1 MKPEL
6 EKLCTEYIAN
16 REAVKKAFRW
26 DNSALYAVCANI
38 FCANG
43 QQADADSLKE
53 CRTVIKKNT
62 GAFSRFRS
70 KRIRSILS
78 CMLALGETPEKR
90 MDKANDYYR
99 LLRRQFKGTEY
110 LVLAAFL
117 LTDLADRNLTEGTA
131 ARGREIYR
139 QMNRKHRM
147 LTDKTDSVFAMLLA
161 FSDKPDEDLPEE
173 VETCYKALKTK
184 FSGGGAQTA
193 AQVLSMSGNGTAEE
207 KVQRVIELY
216 DALREAGV
224 KYGHSSELAPL
235 AALSLSDAPVS
246 ALVEEIREADE
257 FLGEQK
263 IYGKKD
269 EDLAQR
275 AMHAVMIVSDQYAGT
290 SQVNITVMTN
300 TLDML
305 IAQAQAKRISL
316 ALHALEFGA
325 KFLDKS
331 DKQSGETKEET
342 AGGKRLPEKAV
353 TEEKTEK

>member
-6 EKLCTEYIAN
+6 EKLCSEYIAN
-16 REAVKKAFRW
+16 RDAVKKAFRW

-43 QQADADSLKE
+43 QRADADSLKE

-70 KRIRSILS
+70 KKIRSILAGL
-78 CMLALGETPEKR
+78 LALGETPEKR
-90 MDKANDYYR
+90 MAQANDYYR
-99 LLRRQFKGTEY
+99 LLRRHFKGTEY

-117 LTDLADRNLTEGTA
+117 LTDLADQNLTEETA
-131 ARGREIYR
+131 VRGRELYR

-161 FSDKPDEDLPEE
+161 FSEKTDEELLEE
-173 VETCYKALKTK
+173 VEACYRVLKTK
-184 FSGGGAQTA
+184 FSGGAAQTA
-193 AQVLSMSGNGTAEE
+193 AQILSMSGGTAEG
-207 KVQRVIELY
+207 KVQRVTELY

-224 KYGHSSELAPL
+224 KYGHSSELSPL

-305 IAQAQAKRISL
+305 IAQQQAKRITF

-331 DKQSGETKEET
+331 DKTSGEKAEKTDDGNERPVNAET
-342 AGGKRLPEKAV
+342 AEKAGQ
-353 TEEKTEK
+353 